1 MPLEDLES
9 WIGKVRMGNKELPQA
24 KGYREERIS
33 LIWQET
39 SDLEVLYLSGQ
50 NLSQMTWAFL
60 LSRP

>member
-1 MPLEDLES
+1 
-9 WIGKVRMGNKELPQA
+9 MGNKELPQA